1 MNRFT
6 LITEWMGRS
15 GRLISTIFLLLN
27 MVIVVA
33 SIIYRLVGGALPG
46 SYEMIEITIGATVS
60 FALCYAA
67 LSKDHLVIDLL
78 INRLHGRTRVVVNIF
93 ALVVTLVFLAWMAWA
108 GTGTVAERL
117 NTEETQTLGIPVMPF
132 RIMWVLG
139 LIVFCVVVIRDILL
153 SFKEV
158 VKK

>member
-6 LITEWMGRS
+6 RIMEWMGRS
-15 GRLISTIFLLLN
+15 GRFVSMVFLLLN
-27 MVIVVA
+27 MLIVVA
-33 SIIYRLVGGALPG
+33 SIIYRLWGGALAG

-67 LSKDHLVIDLL
+67 LSKEHLVIDIL
-78 INRLHGRTRVVVNIF
+78 INRFHGRTRAIVDCF
-93 ALVVTLVFLAWMAWA
+93 SLLVTLVFLAWMAWA
-108 GTGTVAERL
+108 GGDTVMQRL
-117 NTEETQTLGIPVMPF
+117 NTEETETLGIPVMPF
-132 RIMWVLG
+132 RLMWVLG
-139 LIVFCVVVIRDILL
+139 LIVFCLVVIKDILI